1 MDFFK
6 SIKLAAAAMT
16 AQSGRMR
23 IIAEN
28 IANSD
33 STADT
38 AGGDPYRRKV
48 PVFKNELD
56 REMGINR
63 VNLASITYDKSAF
76 GKKLDPGH
84 PAADADGY
92 IKTSNVDGLVEMV
105 DMREAQR
112 SYEAN
117 MNVIK
122 STRSMIGQTLELL
135 RR

>member
-28 IANSD
+28 IANAD
-33 STADT
+33 STADK
-38 AGGDPYRRKV
+38 AGGEPYRRKV

-56 REMGINR
+56 REMGFNR
-63 VNLASITYDKSAF
+63 VKLADITHDMSAF
-76 GKKLDPGH
+76 GQRLDPGH
-84 PAADADGY
+84 PAADENGY
-92 IKTSNVDGLVEMV
+92 IKTSNVDSLVEMV

>member
-28 IANSD
+28 IANAD
-33 STADT
+33 STSDT
-38 AGGDPYRRKV
+38 PGGDPYRRKV

-56 REMGINR
+56 REMGFNR
-63 VNLASITYDKSAF
+63 VKLADITYDRSSF
-76 GKKLDPGH
+76 GKRLEPGH

-122 STRSMIGQTLELL
+122 STRTMIGQTLELL